1 MASGG
6 PALITPRRLLVALLL
21 LLVIVSLAYLLRPIA
36 DPDFFWHLKSGEWIR
51 EHRRLPAS
59 DQFSF
64 TGNAVATKDVP
75 FTLTAYW
82 VSQLLYHFG
91 YALAGLTGIVV
102 LRLVIWAA
110 LLAAVWKRRAGDAL
124 LDGALLLVFAVAFL
138 ERYPL
143 ERPQVHSFLFFAV
156 LLVLLNKL
164 KEAAAHGSTQTAPPR
179 GYRAPLFVALLML
192 VWANVHGGFVLGQAA
207 IVVYLAAEGVKFAHG
222 ALRPIRGEAYRGL
235 LVAGVAGLAAS
246 FVNPNTWHGLGAA
259 FYPGPPAG
267 THGLIISEYQSLVD
281 ALQRS
286 HDYTKIVVLVLML
299 LAAVSVISRPRRVD
313 LTEALLV
320 AGTGY
325 FAFKHVRHA
334 PIFMIAVLP
343 MVGRFLSLGP
353 WVRWTRAAAIAAAL
367 VLVSIYATD
376 ERHGLERLRT
386 GVWVDPAD
394 YPVAA
399 ADFIVASGLRGN
411 MYNYYRWGGYLIW
424 RLAPERKVFADGRNI
439 NPGVLW
445 QCSLIDLGFEL
456 PGQNSWRALLAQH
469 DIGYVVVPVERRG
482 KPLPLVE
489 RLSRDP
495 DWVKAF
501 ASVNSTVFVRR

>member
-1 MASGG
+1 M
-6 PALITPRRLLVALLL
+6 IALLL
-21 LLVIVSLAYLLRPIA
+21 LVVVVSLVYLLRPVT
-36 DPDFFWHLKSGEWIR
+36 DPDFFWHLKTGEWIWD
-51 EHRRLPAS
+51 HQRLPAS

-64 TGNAVATKDVP
+64 TGNAIATADVP

-91 YALAGLTGIVV
+91 YALTGLTGIVV
-102 LRLVIWAA
+102 LRLIIWAA
-110 LLAAVWKRRAGDAL
+110 LLTAVWKRRAGDAL

-143 ERPQVHSFLFFAV
+143 ERPQVLSFLFFAV
-156 LLVLLNKL
+156 LLVLLNNL
-164 KEAAAHGSTQTAPPR
+164 KEPAAHGSPRTAPPR
-179 GYRAPLFVALLML
+179 RYRDPLLVALLML

-222 ALRPIRGEAYRGL
+222 SLRPIRGEAYRAL

-246 FVNPNTWHGLGAA
+246 FVNPNTWHGLEAT
-259 FYPGPPAG
+259 FYTGPPAG
-267 THGLIISEYQSLVD
+267 THGLIITEYLSLID
-281 ALQRS
+281 ALQRTN
-286 HDYTKIVVLVLML
+286 DYTKVVVLALML
-299 LAAVSVISRPRRVD
+299 LAAVSVVFRPRRID
-313 LTEALLV
+313 LTEAILV

-325 FAFKHVRHA
+325 FAFKHVRYA
-334 PIFMIAVLP
+334 PIFMIAALP
-343 MVGRFLSLGP
+343 MVGRFLAQGA
-353 WVRWTRAAAIAAAL
+353 WVRWTRAVAIAVAL

-399 ADFIVASGLRGN
+399 ADFIVASGIRGN

-439 NPGVLW
+439 NPGMLW

-495 DWVKAF
+495 GWVKAF
-501 ASVNSTVFVRR
+501 ANENSTVFVKR